1 MLLTLACSARDRPS
15 RNECAWNDHTR
26 GCPALMSSSQQPVQL
41 LLTPPTVHSPSC
53 AVGQM
58 LGVLRPRCLVVHWPG
73 LGAVW
78 IVVAGRP
85 SCMGLWFLPCRDLVV
100 CPWAGAVCRAHRG
113 RPLSPLPAAW
123 PPAPSPPRPL
133 SSRALFP
140 AHHGHTRWPG
150 SASLSSAC
158 VLCSLGHVGPEGH
171 KCKDAEARVN
181 TDWVEGD

>member
-58 LGVLRPRCLVVHWPG
+58 LRVLRPRCLVVHWPG

-123 PPAPSPPRPL
+123 PPAPSPPRPSHL
-133 SSRALFP
+133 GPCFLPIMVTQGGQDQRPSHPHAY
-140 AHHGHTRWPG
+140 
-150 SASLSSAC
+150 SAPWEMLDQRDTS
-158 VLCSLGHVGPEGH
+158 VKMQKPE
-171 KCKDAEARVN
+171 
-181 TDWVEGD
+181 